1 VFIRILPFDYSVRNI
16 ARSPK
21 RIILTVLAGALVVGL
36 VLTAAAFVRGME
48 QSLVVATGRSNVILL
63 AAGSEESLER
73 SQIANSTAGMVAA
86 GIPGIKSRL
95 GVSYVSPEVHVAM
108 FVRPDENSQ
117 AEWRTMLRGFTP
129 EALLV
134 YPRVRIVEGRMPV
147 PGKDEIMVGGLAADM
162 MGVPRQRLN
171 VGNSLWFGNRP
182 WRIVGRFEARG
193 TVMDA
198 EVWAPLT
205 DVQVATKRDTLSCVV
220 VSLGEAEFG
229 DIDLFT
235 KQRLD
240 LALAA
245 VPEAD
250 YYASIMKFY
259 RPVHAMIWVTALLVA
274 LAGLL
279 GGLNTM
285 YAAFAAR
292 VREFGT
298 LQSLGYPRFAIMLSL
313 VQESLLTAVA
323 GTLVASFL
331 GLVFLNGRAV
341 SFSMGVFELVVDHRV
356 IMFGLFAGL
365 AMAVIGVLPPAWR
378 CLRLPITEA
387 LKAA

>member
-1 VFIRILPFDYSVRNI
+1 
-16 ARSPK
+16 
-21 RIILTVLAGALVVGL
+21 
-36 VLTAAAFVRGME
+36 
-48 QSLVVATGRSNVILL
+48 
-63 AAGSEESLER
+63 
-73 SQIANSTAGMVAA
+73 
-86 GIPGIKSRL
+86 
-95 GVSYVSPEVHVAM
+95 M